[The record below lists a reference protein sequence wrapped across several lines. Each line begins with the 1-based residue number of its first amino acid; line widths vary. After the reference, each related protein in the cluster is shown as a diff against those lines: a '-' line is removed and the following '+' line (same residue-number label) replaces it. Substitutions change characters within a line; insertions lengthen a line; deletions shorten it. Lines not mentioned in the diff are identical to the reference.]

1 MKEFPAW
8 FVLALA
14 VLIGLFSTIITAIV
28 VDGYRDCKYIEAG
41 YTQKMLPGHS
51 WPVWVKEAPKWA
63 GPR

>member
-14 VLIGLFSTIITAIV
+14 VLIGMFSTIITAIV

-41 YTQKMLPGHS
+41 YTHATLPGTS
-51 WPVWVKEAPKWA
+51 WAEWVKETPRWA